1 MTFFCSLCN
10 VRLNTQNALCSHY
23 ESYSHHDK
31 LLQYAKYLHQQE
43 KQTDAIRNNNSDIIM
58 ATEENISDEEVRH
71 RIDKV
76 ISNNDSLVNL
86 TKKWNNDINI
96 ITLHYTKYLKING
109 IKISTD
115 YSICYILDITIL
127 QYPSFF

>member
-1 MTFFCSLCN
+1 MIHM
-10 VRLNTQNALCSHY
+10 VH
-23 ESYSHHDK
+23 
-31 LLQYAKYLHQQE
+31 KYL
-43 KQTDAIRNNNSDIIM
+43 K
-58 ATEENISDEEVRH
+58 
-71 RIDKV
+71 KFK
-76 ISNNDSLVNL
+76 ISNILTRAL

-127 QYPSFF
+127 